1 VWVPSTVRSNPG
13 LSTPFEFMLLTTS
26 FIDRFLGQFGY
37 AAVFGFV
44 GIESLG
50 IPFPGETMLVAAAL
64 YAGATH
70 QLNIVGIIIAAAA
83 GAIVGDNIGFGIG
96 HWGGYRLLIRYGHYI
111 RLHAGRVKLARYLF
125 MRHGGKVVFFGRFVS
140 VLRTYAAFL
149 AGTARM
155 AWPRFLVF
163 NASGGIV
170 WATGYG
176 VGAYLA
182 GDRLTKLS
190 APVDLGL
197 AGVAVV
203 VIIAGILIL
212 RRKEAELIVQAEKAL
227 PGPLEE
233 P

>member
-1 VWVPSTVRSNPG
+1 
-13 LSTPFEFMLLTTS
+13 MLLAAG
-26 FIDRFLGQFGY
+26 FIDSFLAQFGY

-50 IPFPGETMLVAAAL
+50 IPFPGETMLIAAAL

-70 QLNIVGIIIAAAA
+70 NLNIVGVVIAAAT
-83 GAIVGDNIGFGIG
+83 GAIVGDNIGFGVG
-96 HWGGYRLLIRYGHYI
+96 HWGGYRLLLRYGRYI
-111 RLHAGRVKLARYLF
+111 RLHEGRVKLARYLF
-125 MRHGGKVVFFGRFVS
+125 QRHGGKVVFFGRFVS

-155 AWPRFLVF
+155 PWPRFLAF

-170 WATGYG
+170 WATLYG

-182 GDRLTKLS
+182 GDRINKLS
-190 APVDLGL
+190 RPVDLAL
-197 AGVAVV
+197 AGVAVL
-203 VIIAGILIL
+203 VIVGLILLL
-212 RRKEAELIVQAEKAL
+212 RRKEAELTVKAEIAI
-227 PGPLEE
+227 PGPLER